1 VEDYEMR
8 LPMTDLEKAQAIADR
23 LYSIAPSRNTIAVT
37 ADRIMANASPA
48 EIAFYYAKICEKE

>member
-1 VEDYEMR
+1 MR

-23 LYSIAPSRNTIAVT
+23 LYSIAPTRNTIAVT
-37 ADRIMANASPA
+37 ADRIMANASPV

>member
-8 LPMTDLEKAQAIADR
+8 LPMADLEKAQVIADR

>member
-1 VEDYEMR
+1 MR

-23 LYSIAPSRNTIAVT
+23 LYHIAPSRTTVRIT

-48 EIAFYYAKICEKE
+48 EIAFYFAKLCEKGE

>member
-1 VEDYEMR
+1 
-8 LPMTDLEKAQAIADR
+8 MTDLEKAQAIADR
-23 LYSIAPSRNTIAVT
+23 LYIAPSRNTIAVT